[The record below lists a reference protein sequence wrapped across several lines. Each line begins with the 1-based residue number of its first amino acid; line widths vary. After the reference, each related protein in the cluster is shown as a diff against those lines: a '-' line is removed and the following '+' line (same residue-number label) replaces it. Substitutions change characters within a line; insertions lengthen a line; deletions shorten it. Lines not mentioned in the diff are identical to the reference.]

1 MVIESRVMFTPD
13 FFLKSFDRGNCDNE
27 CFIVL
32 KSKSGRQDRRK
43 PTVPKTNLFGYKF
56 RPASAY
62 KAGALP
68 FNLTSLVKQTL

>member
-1 MVIESRVMFTPD
+1 MYLPNGL
-13 FFLKSFDRGNCDNE
+13 FLKSFDRGNCDNE

-32 KSKSGRQDRRK
+32 KSKIGRQDRRK
-43 PTVPKTNLFGYKF
+43 PTVPRTILSGYKF

-68 FNLTSLVKQTL
+68 FKLVKQALRVYRVS